1 MPCETAGHSLKRPYH
16 VPVFS
21 HFHPQTSHGSF
32 PSGHG
37 SGPACQ
43 KSKSSKFI
51 AQRAFNILRPILWQV
66 ANAKAAMHCGSV
78 EQCLSWAS
86 CPQNGQDFSGSVLS
100 PPHTFL
106 LGPFIHSRK
115 ITQHDDQAFKI
126 GMASLPK
133 IFKVKPGILYN
144 AKRLAGSRVSWHLL
158 GRALLQAAT
167 LKWSNGLN
175 LILNYIL

>member
-51 AQRAFNILRPILWQV
+51 AQRAFNILRPILWKSCKCKSR
-66 ANAKAAMHCGSV
+66 NALWVCRTVPQLSKLPTKGRGLFWVCPFPSPHLSLRALHSLQKNYTAWRSSV
-78 EQCLSWAS
+78 QNWHGFAS
-86 CPQNGQDFSGSVLS
+86 QNLQSE
-100 PPHTFL
+100 
-106 LGPFIHSRK
+106 
-115 ITQHDDQAFKI
+115 A
-126 GMASLPK
+126 
-133 IFKVKPGILYN
+133 
-144 AKRLAGSRVSWHLL
+144 WHLVQC
-158 GRALLQAAT
+158 QAARR
-167 LKWSNGLN
+167 
-175 LILNYIL
+175 